1 MQYMNDIIKR
11 KIGFLVFVIWIMIV
25 IFFFF
30 KAVIL
35 PKLELLFK

>member
-1 MQYMNDIIKR
+1 MNDIIKR

-25 IFFFF
+25 IIFFF
-30 KAVIL
+30 KAAIL